1 MTKPSKKPAREST
14 KMINFRLEPSLIARL
29 DAHAQRMSDATP
41 GLTFSRIDALRTLLV
56 PALDA
61 AEQKRGGRRS

>member
-1 MTKPSKKPAREST
+1 MKPTKKPPREPT

-29 DAHAQRMSDATP
+29 DAHAERMTAATP
-41 GLTFSRIDALRTLLV
+41 GVTFSRIDALRTLLV

-61 AEQKRGGRRS
+61 VERRQPRKKS